1 MGGVVGKAA
10 NDVGVFIGNAF
21 AAPFKAILGRSCEN
35 VCTGPWDLEC
45 FIEHFCIPDLAKLLM
60 ISALSFLSK
69 SSFFFLLCFFYL
81 LVGILLILFSLFF
94 FSFLA
99 VLMFFYLLLKLGICQ
114 CAVKSLCKMSCAA
127 CEAYC
132 CTIGDIVCFLCRKL
146 RNTKRVYRRRRRW
159 HDIEAMTYSSS
170 EELGLSDSYSP
181 RNISRK
187 RRRRR
192 RRGGG
197 ESGKTGMESGRSYH
211 NRSSSS
217 RHRIKLSREVSVR
230 IGGKSRR
237 GRRSRRRKLELE
249 RRNSRGRRKV
259 KALKKRRV
267 QMSKI

>member
-60 ISALSFLSK
+60 ISALSFL
-69 SSFFFLLCFFYL
+69 
-81 LVGILLILFSLFF
+81 I
-94 FSFLA
+94 
-99 VLMFFYLLLKLGICQ
+99 LMFFYLLLKLGICQ